1 MPVTPANLTDCN
13 AWPIATRVL
22 TVVLLLILLAV
33 SWWLQP
39 EEVAAKGPKTKAD
52 LDKGPESETGR
63 GQWRCLTPA
72 FSALVAAI
80 TVVACLFASRFLEV
94 LCNERLHTLHDL
106 VAAPPDEL
114 DGHDFGA
121 RALYAVTMGLTLL
134 ATMAAAW
141 VTSAV
146 WRRCPDRRFARQ
158 IAVWVALAAV
168 LGGMGI
174 SVLAL
179 LKVTQ
184 GLASGYGNALLCANW
199 VRSGAPWMAMLTD
212 ANNVIGIFV
221 PVVLTLGMC
230 LLLEPLGRSKM
241 DTTKLEA
248 VAVNSHL
255 LDVLLYV
262 GAACLALGILYLSAL
277 YASALA
283 PLPSAAS
290 VKVRAEACKSLTLP
304 SGMSDMQAQ
313 TQLMADWCALKCH
326 TLAKEAKN
334 AETADSAREFAKIST
349 LVFGISFSALLAAM
363 YLPAMLLL
371 KRAAE
376 ESSLPDEP
384 GLPASRAQRTEQY
397 LKLGI
402 ESDMLSKVGKV
413 LTALSP
419 ILASVIAN
427 ALSTIG

>member
-1 MPVTPANLTDCN
+1 MVDIPDNLAVCN
-13 AWPIATRVL
+13 AWPMVTRVL
-22 TVVLLLILLAV
+22 TGFLLLILLVV
-33 SWWLQP
+33 SWWLQRKEGPDKRPAP
-39 EEVAAKGPKTKAD
+39 ETRPA
-52 LDKGPESETGR
+52 
-63 GQWRCLTPA
+63 QWLCLTPA

-80 TVVACLFASRFLEV
+80 TIVACLFASRFLEV
-94 LCNERLHTLHDL
+94 LSNERLHTLYVL
-106 VAAPPDEL
+106 VASPLDEL

-146 WRRCPDRRFARQ
+146 WWRCRARRFAWQ
-158 IAVWVALAAV
+158 TTGWVALAAV
-168 LGGMGI
+168 LAGVGI
-174 SVLAL
+174 SVLGL
-179 LKVTQ
+179 YHLTQ
-184 GLASGYGNALLCANW
+184 GLASGYGNTLLCANW
-199 VRSGAPWMAMLTD
+199 ARSGAPWMAMLTD

-230 LLLEPLGRSKM
+230 LLLEPLDKDKK

-248 VAVNSHL
+248 VAVNSHM

-262 GAACLALGILYLSAL
+262 GAACLALGTLYLSAV

-290 VKVRAEACKSLTLP
+290 VKVRAESCKSLALP
-304 SGMSDMQAQ
+304 SGMSDTEAQ
-313 TQLMADWCALKCH
+313 TQLMADWRALKCH
-326 TLAKEAKN
+326 TLADEAKN
-334 AETADSAREFAKIST
+334 AETADSAREFAKATT

-376 ESSLPDEP
+376 ESSLPGMPGMP

-402 ESDMLSKVGKV
+402 ESNMLSKVGKV